1 MYKYLLIS
9 IFLLPAIIYSQT
21 SSIDSSNTVKYEEVI
36 SSKLTMQ
43 QLYNNAKLF
52 VIKDFKNPK
61 SVIQI
66 DDKENGKIVIKAVM
80 NSNYNEKGILGFKFD
95 IWTDFVFQIDLKD
108 NKYRYR
114 ISNLFVDFSGDAVN
128 ENSSIETIIQKANK
142 QIKAKYKPVVYR
154 SVEQS
159 VDNDILALVE
169 SLKKQMDNDD
179 DSF

>member
-1 MYKYLLIS
+1 
-9 IFLLPAIIYSQT
+9 
-21 SSIDSSNTVKYEEVI
+21 
-36 SSKLTMQ
+36 MQ